1 MISHPRDGEVVL
13 NDAYRSMAEHYS
25 AAVIP
30 GRVRRP
36 KDKPSAE
43 NTVWHAT
50 MALAGAMRDRAF
62 ASLDE
67 LRGAVRGWL
76 DEYNSRPFQKRDG
89 SRRSVFESDERPLLI
104 PLPGTAYEVA
114 DWIYGRKVQS
124 NCHVAY
130 ARNWYSVPYAY
141 AGTVVDLRVGSDT
154 LEAWHKGPRL
164 CTHRLLPA
172 TAANRYSTN
181 ETDLPGK
188 AGWRQWDRERCER
201 WAKHVGPD
209 CADVVG
215 RLFAAQRFDD
225 QGGSPRWRCCG
236 SRDAIPSGVSRTRA
250 RWPCSRSPRQGTRT
264 SGRYSRPAR
273 T

>member
-1 MISHPRDGEVVL
+1 
-13 NDAYRSMAEHYS
+13 
-25 AAVIP
+25 
-30 GRVRRP
+30 
-36 KDKPSAE
+36 
-43 NTVWHAT
+43 

-89 SRRSVFESDERPLLI
+89 SRQSVFESDERPLLI

-154 LEAWHKGPRL
+154 LEVWHKGSRL

-201 WAKHVGPD
+201 WAKRVGPD

-225 QGGSPRWRCCG
+225 QGVEPALAVLRLSRRYSERRLENACSLALQSVASPRYSHIRPILETG
-236 SRDAIPSGVSRTRA
+236 QDMTGGLTE
-250 RWPCSRSPRQGTRT
+250 T
-264 SGRYSRPAR
+264 SDDGAGGWVRGGDYYANMGR
-273 T
+273 